1 MVVGLPQPSLFSF
14 NEKGKSTFFVDY
26 YDIYYYNKRESKI
39 ICKNSH
45 INFQQY
51 WTISNLTTNLNLCKR
66 NGYYYTNN
74 IDDTEDNVYL
84 RQSDIFLSSD
94 FLYSLSPK
102 TKLRFYLEMKDKM
115 GGIVGLEKKF
125 GHHQFLF
132 LGGIRFNCFKLE
144 YDIHNLSSFFPFGY
158 AIIDKEFGYRN
169 RCCTSVLT
177 HQNIVSD
184 KDNNDKYPG
193 DIFGQNI
200 SWLNE
205 WKHQNHILNFFIS
218 KLNLSGSF
226 EYKNKEFF
234 KLDNLSLFFTRLE
247 IKKYSES
254 IDFTLGSEYYRFNV
268 GDDSYFD
275 IWPFSVWTAIYDFD
289 RIRLKEFNVELIQPF
304 IQVEKEFGWQKS
316 KHKLTFNYSHLFF
329 DNNYFYKKR
338 KIIIVYPQYIPYIGT
353 LDLDI
358 DAIVELM
365 YDLFLPINN
374 QFNIKFMLSQKI
386 PIDYD
391 TIRHISGDELK
402 PDKNTHGG
410 TKISLTLDYF
420 F

>member
-1 MVVGLPQPSLFSF
+1 MVLGILQPSLFYF
-14 NEKGKSTFFVDY
+14 KEKSKSTFWVDY
-26 YDIYYYNKRESKI
+26 YDIYHCNKEKSKI
-39 ICKNSH
+39 ILENSNF
-45 INFQQY
+45 NFQQY
-51 WTISNLTTNLNLCKR
+51 WTISDLSTKLNLCKR
-66 NGYYYTNN
+66 NKYYYTNN
-74 IDDTEDNVYL
+74 IDAPEDEIYL
-84 RQSDIFLSSD
+84 RHNDIFFSLD

-102 TKLRFYLEMKDKM
+102 TKLKFYLEMRNKI
-115 GGIVGLEKKF
+115 GGLVGLEKKF
-125 GHHQFLF
+125 GNHHFLL
-132 LGGIRFNCFKLE
+132 LGGIRFNRFKLE

-158 AIIDKEFGYRN
+158 AIIDKKFGYRN
-169 RCCTSVLT
+169 RYCTSILT

-184 KDNNDKYPG
+184 KDNSDKYPSN
-193 DIFGQNI
+193 IFGQNI

-205 WKHQNHILNFFIS
+205 WKHQNYILNFFIS
-218 KLNLSGSF
+218 KLNLSVSF

-234 KLDNLSLFFTRLE
+234 KIDKLSLFYTRLR
-247 IKKYSES
+247 IKKKFNYLN
-254 IDFTLGSEYYRFNV
+254 FTFGSEYYRFGV

-289 RIRLKEFNVELIQPF
+289 KIRLKEFNVELIQPF
-304 IQVEKEFGWQKS
+304 IQVEKVFGCQKS

-338 KIIIVYPQYIPYIGT
+338 KIIFVYPQYISYTGT

-358 DAIVELM
+358 DAIVELK
-365 YDLFLPINN
+365 YDLYLLVNN
-374 QFNIKFMLSQKI
+374 KFNLKFMLSQKI

-391 TIRHISGDELK
+391 TICHISGDELK